1 MVFPIKLYHGILSAM
16 LKMAGKFVW
25 EKCDTAKKIP
35 PRCYFDNNMGMM
47 EDVMLWGE
55 KGR

>member
-1 MVFPIKLYHGILSAM
+1 M

-35 PRCYFDNNMGMM
+35 PRCYFDNNMT
-47 EDVMLWGE
+47 VL
-55 KGR
+55 KNHTTVNTTTIVPVKA